1 MDEIRADG
9 KKWKARLSGG
19 AFRRYKEATGK
30 DFLLQ
35 GEADTVDTMTLA
47 WAAACSGAK
56 AEGTEMPPDLETF
69 CDRLSLAELN
79 GLGVW
84 LRSQLAAQADPADSG
99 DSKKKKETDSPG
111 ASTGS

>member
-9 KKWKARLSGG
+9 KKWKACLSGG
-19 AFRRYKEATGK
+19 AFRRYKEQTGH

-47 WAAACSGAK
+47 WAAACSSAK
-56 AEGTEMPPDLETF
+56 AEGTEMPPGLETF

-79 GLGVW
+79 ALGKW
-84 LRSQLAAQADPADSG
+84 LRSQLSAQADPGDSG
-99 DSKKKKETDSPG
+99 DSKKKEETDSPG

>member
-1 MDEIRADG
+1 
-9 KKWKARLSGG
+9 
-19 AFRRYKEATGK
+19 
-30 DFLLQ
+30 
-35 GEADTVDTMTLA
+35 
-47 WAAACSGAK
+47 
-56 AEGTEMPPDLETF
+56 MPPDLETF

>member
-1 MDEIRADG
+1 MNSFIFYGME
-9 KKWKARLSGG
+9 WKARLTGG

-47 WAAACSGAK
+47 WAAACSSAK
-56 AEGTEMPPDLETF
+56 ADGTEMPPDLETF

-79 GLGVW
+79 GLGAW
-84 LRSQLAAQADPADSG
+84 LRSQLSAQADPG
-99 DSKKKKETDSPG
+99 DSKKKEETDSPG